1 LRKAEPEKLEKTRD
15 QINYD
20 KNEKISF
27 NLIFMTLLSGL
38 WIGCSSSEKKEEI
51 PGAEPSIIMESQSGY
66 VLRSSLQNLTL
77 DSIRVIFNE
86 ITPQNRYD
94 LTVDKLNHVLT
105 LPINSIQK
113 GIITEIRD
121 NLTPQCFDWN
131 SAQHLYFANTFL
143 PNRDSLLANNF
154 TSIQGLNVFF
164 NLYDLTD
171 LDQGIPNQGT
181 NNNPPCSCNLG
192 GFFGGCQILGNVC
205 DEQSCGSTHFGCG
218 FMGFYSCTGLCDD
231 VPTPTSNSNYLYP

>member
-1 LRKAEPEKLEKTRD
+1 
-15 QINYD
+15 
-20 KNEKISF
+20 
-27 NLIFMTLLSGL
+27 MTLLSGL

-66 VLRSSLQNLTL
+66 VLRGSLQNLTL

-105 LPINSIQK
+105 LPINSLQK

-131 SAQHLYFANTFL
+131 SAQHSVLRKHFSPQQRLTF
-143 PNRDSLLANNF
+143 S
-154 TSIQGLNVFF
+154 
-164 NLYDLTD
+164 
-171 LDQGIPNQGT
+171 
-181 NNNPPCSCNLG
+181 
-192 GFFGGCQILGNVC
+192 
-205 DEQSCGSTHFGCG
+205 E
-218 FMGFYSCTGLCDD
+218 
-231 VPTPTSNSNYLYP
+231 